1 MCLRFPSTDLYAQ
14 ISSPVDPTLLSFK
27 LNKLQQAQNS
37 HPADIPDETEEEQGP
52 DSEEQVV
59 MEVDEAEPMVAEVS
73 RIVISGTDDTIN
85 MELAFQENERG
96 SRNGDSNDAN
106 LAGEDEGEVQQ
117 NPCRHA
123 VRIEERLEAL
133 LESKLNG
140 FREEVR
146 TLRAEGLSTGQALQ
160 DKTSELLVLLSHL
173 MDASG
178 KTKKLA
184 DAVDEEKSMIA
195 TNSDLRVKEKD
206 IVLDHISSK
215 IDQLRAKVDEIQA
228 VMLPR
233 VTDAAALRTMEL
245 DETLSHS
252 SSQFKKSDVTIE
264 SKQERLLDPENLVG
278 ELETVSKVSPVP
290 SCSCVA
296 SALHSPTFSRTG
308 ALSRNAGW
316 LLVARN
322 RRGRGYALRAS
333 KGDRRASITA
343 EPYGRLSA
351 HERPRGERASS
362 DLRPQQSPRVRV
374 RRSAAPLQGAGGAH
388 GKQRP
393 RGDHSAREPRTG
405 TAAGSGVGAAGE
417 RERGGARGGAG
428 VARPG
433 RGPRGAAR
441 GGARIVADAARREG
455 ASCESTSCAVPCRR
469 AITDGRGVVCMVLG
483 ARKQAG

>member
-14 ISSPVDPTLLSFK
+14 ISSPVDPALLSFK

-37 HPADIPDETEEEQGP
+37 HHADIPDEAGEQQEP

-73 RIVISGTDDTIN
+73 RTVISGADETID
-85 MELAFQENERG
+85 MELKGEDAFHENGSG
-96 SRNGDSNDAN
+96 SRNDTSNNAN

-117 NPCRHA
+117 NPRCHA
-123 VRIEERLEAL
+123 VRIEDRLEAL

-184 DAVDEEKSMIA
+184 DEEQSMIA
-195 TNSDLRVKEKD
+195 TNSDPQVKVQAEKD
-206 IVLDHISSK
+206 IVLEHISSK
-215 IDQLRAKVDEIQA
+215 IDRLRAKVDEIQA

-233 VTDAAALRTMEL
+233 ATDEPTSRNMEL
-245 DETLSHS
+245 DETPSQS

-264 SKQERLLDPENLVG
+264 SKQERLLDPENRVG

-308 ALSRNAGW
+308 ALSRKAGW

-343 EPYGRLSA
+343 EPNGRLSA
-351 HERPRGERASS
+351 HERPRGESASS

-374 RRSAAPLQGAGGAH
+374 RRSAAPL
-388 GKQRP
+388 
-393 RGDHSAREPRTG
+393 
-405 TAAGSGVGAAGE
+405 
-417 RERGGARGGAG
+417 
-428 VARPG
+428 
-433 RGPRGAAR
+433 
-441 GGARIVADAARREG
+441 
-455 ASCESTSCAVPCRR
+455 
-469 AITDGRGVVCMVLG
+469 
-483 ARKQAG
+483 

>member
-1 MCLRFPSTDLYAQ
+1 M
-14 ISSPVDPTLLSFK
+14 
-27 LNKLQQAQNS
+27 
-37 HPADIPDETEEEQGP
+37 
-52 DSEEQVV
+52 

-73 RIVISGTDDTIN
+73 RTIISGADETID
-85 MELAFQENERG
+85 MELKGEDAFHENGSG
-96 SRNGDSNDAN
+96 SRNDNSNNAN

-117 NPCRHA
+117 NPRRHA
-123 VRIEERLEAL
+123 VRIEDRLEAL

-184 DAVDEEKSMIA
+184 DEEQSMIA
-195 TNSDLRVKEKD
+195 TNSEKD
-206 IVLDHISSK
+206 VMLEHISSK
-215 IDQLRAKVDEIQA
+215 IDRLRAKLDEIQA

-233 VTDAAALRTMEL
+233 VTDAATSRTMEL

-252 SSQFKKSDVTIE
+252 SSQFKKLDVTIE

-374 RRSAAPLQGAGGAH
+374 RRSAAPL
-388 GKQRP
+388 
-393 RGDHSAREPRTG
+393 
-405 TAAGSGVGAAGE
+405 
-417 RERGGARGGAG
+417 
-428 VARPG
+428 
-433 RGPRGAAR
+433 
-441 GGARIVADAARREG
+441 
-455 ASCESTSCAVPCRR
+455 
-469 AITDGRGVVCMVLG
+469 
-483 ARKQAG
+483 

>member
-1 MCLRFPSTDLYAQ
+1 MCLRFPSTDLYTQ
-14 ISSPVDPTLLSFK
+14 ISSPVDPALLSFK

-37 HPADIPDETEEEQGP
+37 HPADIPDEAGEQQEP

-73 RIVISGTDDTIN
+73 RTIISGADETID
-85 MELAFQENERG
+85 MELKGEDAFHENGSG
-96 SRNGDSNDAN
+96 SRNDNSNNAN

-117 NPCRHA
+117 NPRRHA
-123 VRIEERLEAL
+123 VRIEDRLEAL

-184 DAVDEEKSMIA
+184 DEEQSMIA
-195 TNSDLRVKEKD
+195 TNSEKD
-206 IVLDHISSK
+206 VMLEHISSK
-215 IDQLRAKVDEIQA
+215 IDRLRAKLDEIQA

-233 VTDAAALRTMEL
+233 VTDAATSRTMEL

-252 SSQFKKSDVTIE
+252 SSQFKKLDVTIE

-308 ALSRNAGW
+308 ALSRKAGW

-374 RRSAAPLQGAGGAH
+374 RRSAAPL
-388 GKQRP
+388 
-393 RGDHSAREPRTG
+393 
-405 TAAGSGVGAAGE
+405 
-417 RERGGARGGAG
+417 
-428 VARPG
+428 
-433 RGPRGAAR
+433 
-441 GGARIVADAARREG
+441 
-455 ASCESTSCAVPCRR
+455 
-469 AITDGRGVVCMVLG
+469 
-483 ARKQAG
+483 